1 MGKGL
6 HNAIFCG
13 NFAASNHIN
22 QPVIVME
29 PTKNAEI
36 IARIKYL
43 MKEMGL
49 RQVQFAERIG
59 VDTSN
64 LSKYLN
70 AHLPLSESF
79 LNRIVVNLGVSKE
92 WLLEGTDLPFAKTP
106 VRIDSGLVPA
116 GGAVEGGTPV
126 YDVDA
131 TAGVASGRNELF
143 SNENIIGWVNL
154 PNMSPNC
161 RIVRVSGDSMAPVIQ
176 DGDFIAVREMSNPS
190 QIYWGQIY
198 VVQLDDFRLVKYVR
212 RHTDPNMVV
221 LRSENPNY
229 DDMDVRRSDIH
240 EMLLVQ
246 HVLHLNTRL

>member
-1 MGKGL
+1 
-6 HNAIFCG
+6 
-13 NFAASNHIN
+13 
-22 QPVIVME
+22 ME
-29 PTKNAEI
+29 SEKNAEV

-43 MKEMGL
+43 MREMGVK
-49 RQVQFAERIG
+49 QVQFAERIG

-70 AHLPLSESF
+70 GHMPLSDSF
-79 LNRIVVNLGVSKE
+79 LNRLVVNLGVSKD
-92 WLLEGTDLPFAKTP
+92 WLLDGTDLPFGKTP
-106 VRIDSGLVPA
+106 VRLDSDLTVA
-116 GGAVEGGTPV
+116 GTGGGTPV

-131 TAGVASGRNELF
+131 TAGSTSGRNGMF
-143 SNENIIGWVNL
+143 ADENIVGWVNL
-154 PNMSPNC
+154 PNVSPHC
-161 RIVRVSGDSMAPVIQ
+161 RIVRVSGDSMAPAIM
-176 DGDFIAVREMSNPS
+176 DGDFIAVRELSNPN

-198 VVQLDDFRLVKYVR
+198 IVQLDDFRVVKYVR

-246 HVLHLNTRL
+246 HVLHLNSRL

>member
-1 MGKGL
+1 MD
-6 HNAIFCG
+6 
-13 NFAASNHIN
+13 S
-22 QPVIVME
+22 Q
-29 PTKNAEI
+29 KNAEI

-43 MKEMGL
+43 MKEMGV

-70 AHLPLSESF
+70 AHMPLSDSF
-79 LNRIVVNLGVSKE
+79 LNRLVVNLGVSKE
-92 WLLEGTDLPFAKTP
+92 WLLDGTDLPFGKTP
-106 VRIDSGLVPA
+106 VRIDASQQLMPA
-116 GGAVEGGTPV
+116 TGAAEVATPV

-131 TAGVASGRNELF
+131 TAGLSSGRNELF
-143 SNENIIGWVNL
+143 ASENIIGWVNL
-154 PNMSPNC
+154 PNMSPHC
-161 RIVRVSGDSMAPVIQ
+161 RIVRVSGDSMAPVIM
-176 DGDFIAVREMSNPS
+176 DGDFIAVRELSNPN

-198 VVQLDDFRLVKYVR
+198 IVQLDDFRLVKYVR

-229 DDMDVRRSDIH
+229 DDMDVRRNDIH

-246 HVLHLNTRL
+246 HVLHLNSRL

>member
-1 MGKGL
+1 
-6 HNAIFCG
+6 
-13 NFAASNHIN
+13 
-22 QPVIVME
+22 ME
-29 PTKNAEI
+29 PEKNAEI

-43 MKEMGL
+43 MRELGM

-70 AHLPLSESF
+70 AHMPLSDSF
-79 LNRIVVNLGVSKE
+79 LNRIVVNLGVSKD
-92 WLLEGTDLPFAKTP
+92 WLLDGTDLPFAKSAI
-106 VRIDSGLVPA
+106 RIDANDARMPLASDA
-116 GGAVEGGTPV
+116 NAATGTPV

-131 TAGVASGRNELF
+131 TAGSVSGRNELF
-143 SNENIIGWVNL
+143 ASENIVGWVNL

-161 RIVRVSGDSMAPVIQ
+161 RIVRVSGDSMAPVIM
-176 DGDFIAVREMSNPS
+176 DGDFVAVRELSNLS

-198 VVQLDDFRLVKYVR
+198 VVQLDDFRLVKYLR

-240 EMLLVQ
+240 ELLLVQ
-246 HVLHLNTRL
+246 HILHINSRL

>member
-1 MGKGL
+1 
-6 HNAIFCG
+6 
-13 NFAASNHIN
+13 
-22 QPVIVME
+22 ME
-29 PTKNAEI
+29 PEKNAEI
-36 IARIKYL
+36 ITRIKYL
-43 MKEMGL
+43 MKEMGM

-70 AHLPLSESF
+70 AHMPLGDSF

-92 WLLEGTDLPFAKTP
+92 WLLDGTDLPFGKAP
-106 VRIDSGLVPA
+106 ARIEMGNNLNNVTA
-116 GGAVEGGTPV
+116 GATPV

-131 TAGVASGRNELF
+131 TAGMASGRNELF
-143 SNENIIGWVNL
+143 DNGNIVGWVNL
-154 PNMSPNC
+154 PNMNPNC
-161 RIVRVSGDSMAPVIQ
+161 RIVRVSGDSMAPVIM

-198 VVQLDDFRLVKYVR
+198 VVQLDDFRVVKYVR

-221 LRSENPNY
+221 LRSENSNY
-229 DDMDVRRSDIH
+229 DDMDVRRTDIH

-246 HVLHLNTRL
+246 HILHINSRL

>member
-1 MGKGL
+1 MD
-6 HNAIFCG
+6 
-13 NFAASNHIN
+13 S
-22 QPVIVME
+22 Q
-29 PTKNAEI
+29 KNAEI

-43 MKEMGL
+43 MKEMGV
-49 RQVQFAERIG
+49 RQVQFAQRIG

-70 AHLPLSESF
+70 AHMPLSDSF
-79 LNRIVVNLGVSKE
+79 LNRLVVNLGVSKE
-92 WLLEGTDLPFAKTP
+92 WLLDGTDLPFGKSV
-106 VRIDSGLVPA
+106 VRVESGVAPGNA
-116 GGAVEGGTPV
+116 AQTGTPV

-131 TAGVASGRNELF
+131 TAGSASGRNELF
-143 SNENIIGWVNL
+143 ATENIVGWVNL

-161 RIVRVSGDSMAPVIQ
+161 RIVRVSGDSMAPVIM
-176 DGDFIAVREMSNPS
+176 DGDFVAVREVSNPN

-198 VVQLDDFRLVKYVR
+198 VIQLDDFRLVKYLR

-229 DDMDVRRSDIH
+229 DDMDIHRSDIH
-240 EMLLVQ
+240 SLLLVQ

>member
-1 MGKGL
+1 
-6 HNAIFCG
+6 
-13 NFAASNHIN
+13 
-22 QPVIVME
+22 ME
-29 PTKNAEI
+29 PQKNAEI

-43 MKEMGL
+43 MKEMGV

-70 AHLPLSESF
+70 AHMPLSDSF
-79 LNRIVVNLGVSKE
+79 LNRIVVNLGVSKD
-92 WLLEGTDLPFAKTP
+92 WLLEGVDLPFGKAP
-106 VRIDSGLVPA
+106 VRIDYPDAGKLVTNGLSD
-116 GGAVEGGTPV
+116 AVAATPV

-131 TAGVASGRNELF
+131 TAGASSGRNELF
-143 SNENIIGWVNL
+143 SNESIVGWVNL

-161 RIVRVSGDSMAPVIQ
+161 RIVRVSGDSMSPVIQ
-176 DGDFIAVREMSNPS
+176 DGDFVAVRELSNLS

-198 VVQLDDFRLVKYVR
+198 VVQLDDFRVVKYVR

-229 DDMDVRRSDIH
+229 DDMDVRRADIH

-246 HVLHLNTRL
+246 HVLHINSRL

>member
-1 MGKGL
+1 MD
-6 HNAIFCG
+6 A
-13 NFAASNHIN
+13 
-22 QPVIVME
+22 Q
-29 PTKNAEI
+29 KNAEI

-43 MKEMGL
+43 MKEMGVK
-49 RQVQFAERIG
+49 QVQFAQRIG

-70 AHLPLSESF
+70 SHMPLSESF
-79 LNRIVVNLGVSKE
+79 LNRMVVNLGVSKE
-92 WLLEGTDLPFAKTP
+92 WLLDGTDLPFGKTP
-106 VRIDSGLVPA
+106 VRIDA
-116 GGAVEGGTPV
+116 GAAVSTANAAGGGTPV

-143 SNENIIGWVNL
+143 ANENIVGWVNL

-161 RIVRVSGDSMAPVIQ
+161 RIVRVSGDSMAPVIM
-176 DGDFIAVREMSNPS
+176 DGDFVAVREVSNLS

-198 VVQLDDFRLVKYVR
+198 VVQLDDFRLVKYLR
-212 RHTDPNMVV
+212 RHSDPNMVV

-246 HVLHLNTRL
+246 HVLHINSRL

>member
-1 MGKGL
+1 MD
-6 HNAIFCG
+6 
-13 NFAASNHIN
+13 S
-22 QPVIVME
+22 Q
-29 PTKNAEI
+29 KNAEI

-43 MKEMGL
+43 MKEMGVK
-49 RQVQFAERIG
+49 QVQFAERIG

-70 AHLPLSESF
+70 AHMPLSDSF
-79 LNRIVVNLGVSKE
+79 LNRLVVNLGVSKE
-92 WLLEGTDLPFAKTP
+92 WLLDGTDLPFGKTP
-106 VRIDSGLVPA
+106 VRLDANDGHVAVMSGDA
-116 GGAVEGGTPV
+116 TTATPV

-131 TAGVASGRNELF
+131 TAGASSGRNELF
-143 SNENIIGWVNL
+143 ASENIVGWVNL

-176 DGDFIAVREMSNPS
+176 DGDFVAVREVSNPN

-198 VVQLDDFRLVKYVR
+198 VVQLDDFRVVKYLR

-229 DDMDVRRSDIH
+229 DDMDVLRTDIH

-246 HVLHLNTRL
+246 HVLHINSRL

>member
-1 MGKGL
+1 MD
-6 HNAIFCG
+6 
-13 NFAASNHIN
+13 S
-22 QPVIVME
+22 Q
-29 PTKNAEI
+29 KNAEI

-43 MKEMGL
+43 MKEMGV

-70 AHLPLSESF
+70 AHMPLSDSF
-79 LNRIVVNLGVSKE
+79 LNRLVVNLGVSKE
-92 WLLEGTDLPFAKTP
+92 WLLDGTDLPFGKTP
-106 VRIDSGLVPA
+106 VRADSPDGHMALMNGETVA
-116 GGAVEGGTPV
+116 ATPV

-131 TAGVASGRNELF
+131 TAGASSGRNELF
-143 SNENIIGWVNL
+143 SSENIVGWVNL

-176 DGDFIAVREMSNPS
+176 DGDFVAVREVSNPN

-198 VVQLDDFRLVKYVR
+198 VVQLDDFRVVKYLR

-221 LRSENPNY
+221 LRSENPQY

-246 HVLHLNTRL
+246 HVLHINTRL

>member
-1 MGKGL
+1 
-6 HNAIFCG
+6 
-13 NFAASNHIN
+13 
-22 QPVIVME
+22 ME
-29 PTKNAEI
+29 KEKNAEI
-36 IARIKYL
+36 IDRIKYL

-49 RQVQFAERIG
+49 KQVQFAERIG

-70 AHLPLSESF
+70 AHMPLSESF
-79 LNRIVVNLGVSKE
+79 LNRLVVNLGVSKE
-92 WLLEGTDLPFAKTP
+92 WLLDGTDLPFGKTP
-106 VRIDSGLVPA
+106 VRVDGEVVASANG
-116 GGAVEGGTPV
+116 GGTPV
-126 YDVDA
+126 YDVDV

-143 SNENIIGWVNL
+143 ASENIVGWVNL

-161 RIVRVSGDSMAPVIQ
+161 RIVRVSGDSMAPVIN
-176 DGDFIAVREMSNPS
+176 DGDFVAVREVSNPN

-198 VVQLDDFRLVKYVR
+198 VVQLDDFRLVKYLR
-212 RHTDPNMVV
+212 RHSDPNMVV

>member
-1 MGKGL
+1 
-6 HNAIFCG
+6 
-13 NFAASNHIN
+13 
-22 QPVIVME
+22 ME
-29 PTKNAEI
+29 PEKNAEV

-43 MKEMGL
+43 MKELGM

-70 AHLPLSESF
+70 AHMPLSDSF
-79 LNRIVVNLGVSKE
+79 LNRLVVNLGVSKE
-92 WLLEGTDLPFAKTP
+92 WLLDGTDLPFAKTT
-106 VRIDSGLVPA
+106 VRIDSSDPRMALSTDAAAPQTGI
-116 GGAVEGGTPV
+116 PV

-131 TAGVASGRNELF
+131 TAGSASGRNELF
-143 SNENIIGWVNL
+143 ATENIVGWVNL

-161 RIVRVSGDSMAPVIQ
+161 RIVRVSGDSMAPVIM
-176 DGDFIAVREMSNPS
+176 DGDFVAVREVSNPT

-198 VVQLDDFRLVKYVR
+198 VVQLDDFRLVKYLR

-229 DDMDVRRSDIH
+229 DDMDVRRTDIH

-246 HVLHLNTRL
+246 HILHINTRL

>member
-1 MGKGL
+1 MD
-6 HNAIFCG
+6 
-13 NFAASNHIN
+13 S
-22 QPVIVME
+22 QQ
-29 PTKNAEI
+29 NAEI

-43 MKEMGL
+43 MREMGV

-70 AHLPLSESF
+70 AHMPLSDSF
-79 LNRIVVNLGVSKE
+79 LNRLVVNLGVSKE
-92 WLLEGTDLPFAKTP
+92 WLLEGTDLPFGKTP
-106 VRIDSGLVPA
+106 VR
-116 GGAVEGGTPV
+116 VEGGDGLKSMLNGVGDGHAGTPV

-131 TAGVASGRNELF
+131 TAGALSGRNDLF
-143 SNENIIGWVNL
+143 ATENIIGWVNL

-161 RIVRVSGDSMAPVIQ
+161 RIVRVSGDSMSPVIM
-176 DGDFIAVREMSNPS
+176 DGDFVAVREVSNPN

-198 VVQLDDFRLVKYVR
+198 VVQLDDFRVVKYLR

-229 DDMDVRRSDIH
+229 DDMDVRRADIH

-246 HVLHLNTRL
+246 HVLHINSRL

>member
-1 MGKGL
+1 MD
-6 HNAIFCG
+6 
-13 NFAASNHIN
+13 S
-22 QPVIVME
+22 Q
-29 PTKNAEI
+29 KNAEI

-43 MKEMGL
+43 MKEMGVK
-49 RQVQFAERIG
+49 QVQFAERIG

-70 AHLPLSESF
+70 AHMPLSDSF
-79 LNRIVVNLGVSKE
+79 LNRLVVNLGVSKE
-92 WLLEGTDLPFAKTP
+92 WLIDGTDLPFGKTP
-106 VRIDSGLVPA
+106 VRLDSNDGHV
-116 GGAVEGGTPV
+116 AVMSGDAATATPV

-131 TAGVASGRNELF
+131 TAGASSGRNELF
-143 SNENIIGWVNL
+143 ASENIVGWVNL

-176 DGDFIAVREMSNPS
+176 DGDFVAVREVSNPN

-198 VVQLDDFRLVKYVR
+198 VVQLDDFRVVKYLR

-229 DDMDVRRSDIH
+229 DDMDVRRTDIH

-246 HVLHLNTRL
+246 HVLHINSRL

>member
-1 MGKGL
+1 MD
-6 HNAIFCG
+6 
-13 NFAASNHIN
+13 S
-22 QPVIVME
+22 Q
-29 PTKNAEI
+29 KNTEI

-49 RQVQFAERIG
+49 KQVQFAERIG

-70 AHLPLSESF
+70 AHMPLSESF
-79 LNRIVVNLGVSKE
+79 LNRMVVNLGVSKE
-92 WLLEGTDLPFAKTP
+92 WLMEGTDLPFGKAV
-106 VRIDSGLVPA
+106 VRVDGDHVPA
-116 GGAVEGGTPV
+116 GGVGATPV
-126 YDVDA
+126 YDVDV

-143 SNENIIGWVNL
+143 SSENIVGWVNL
-154 PNMSPNC
+154 PNMSPDC
-161 RIVRVSGDSMAPVIQ
+161 RIVRVSGDSMAPVIM
-176 DGDFIAVREMSNPS
+176 DGDFVAVREVSNPS

-198 VVQLDDFRLVKYVR
+198 VVQLDDFRLVKYLR

-246 HVLHLNTRL
+246 HVLHLNSRL

>member
-1 MGKGL
+1 MD
-6 HNAIFCG
+6 
-13 NFAASNHIN
+13 S
-22 QPVIVME
+22 Q
-29 PTKNAEI
+29 KNAEI

-43 MKEMGL
+43 MKEMGV
-49 RQVQFAERIG
+49 RQVQFAQRIG

-70 AHLPLSESF
+70 AHMPLSDSF
-79 LNRIVVNLGVSKE
+79 LNRLVVNLGVSKE
-92 WLLEGTDLPFAKTP
+92 WLLDGTDLPFGKTP
-106 VRIDSGLVPA
+106 VRLDANDG
-116 GGAVEGGTPV
+116 GGALTTVGSRPAGTPV

-143 SNENIIGWVNL
+143 VNENIVGWVNL

-161 RIVRVSGDSMAPVIQ
+161 RIVRVSGDSMAPVIM
-176 DGDFIAVREMSNPS
+176 DGDFVAVREVSNPN

-198 VVQLDDFRLVKYVR
+198 VVQLDDFRVVKYLR

-246 HVLHLNTRL
+246 HVLHINSRL

>member
-1 MGKGL
+1 MDT
-6 HNAIFCG
+6 
-13 NFAASNHIN
+13 
-22 QPVIVME
+22 Q
-29 PTKNAEI
+29 KNAEI

-43 MKEMGL
+43 MRELGM

-70 AHLPLSESF
+70 AHMPLSDSF
-79 LNRIVVNLGVSKE
+79 LNRLVVNLGVSKD
-92 WLLEGTDLPFAKTP
+92 WLLDGTDLPFGKTP
-106 VRIDSGLVPA
+106 VRVDAAVAAPSGT
-116 GGAVEGGTPV
+116 GTPV

-131 TAGVASGRNELF
+131 TAGLASGRNELF
-143 SNENIIGWVNL
+143 ANENIVGWVNL

-161 RIVRVSGDSMAPVIQ
+161 RIVRVSGDSMAPVIM
-176 DGDFIAVREMSNPS
+176 DGDFVAVREVSNPA
-190 QIYWGQIY
+190 QIYWDQIY
-198 VVQLDDFRLVKYVR
+198 VVQLDDFRLVKYLR

-240 EMLLVQ
+240 EMHLVQ
-246 HVLHLNTRL
+246 HVLHINTRL

>member
-1 MGKGL
+1 
-6 HNAIFCG
+6 
-13 NFAASNHIN
+13 
-22 QPVIVME
+22 ME
-29 PTKNAEI
+29 PEKNVEV

-70 AHLPLSESF
+70 GHMPLSDAL
-79 LNRIVVNLGVSKE
+79 LNRVVVNLGVSKQ
-92 WLLEGTDLPFAKTP
+92 WLLDGTDLPFAKTP
-106 VRIDSGLVPA
+106 SLVAADGVTGAATA
-116 GGAVEGGTPV
+116 GVPV

-131 TAGVASGRNELF
+131 TAGVTSGRAGLF
-143 SNENIIGWVNL
+143 ASENIIGWVNL
-154 PNMSPNC
+154 PNMSPDC
-161 RIVRVSGDSMAPVIQ
+161 RIVRVSGDSMTPVIN
-176 DGDFIAVREMSNPS
+176 DGDFIAVRELSNLQ

-212 RHTDPNMVV
+212 RHSDPNMVV
-221 LRSENPNY
+221 LRSENSNY
-229 DDMDVRRSDIH
+229 DDMDVRRADIH

-246 HVLHLNTRL
+246 HILHLNTRL